1 MVYYEE
7 AEIMFL
13 MIDQEIIEIVLTPNH
28 TPTISNCPPPEAAIV

>member
-13 MIDQEIIEIVLTPNH
+13 TIDQEIKEIVLTPNH
-28 TPTISNCPPPEAAIV
+28 TPEASIV